1 MILQEI
7 KELIVTLDNPLISKS
22 FELRIPSLQIN
33 SNELIGV
40 LGRSGAGKTTFAR
53 LLAGLLKPSSGTII
67 NYPDNLA
74 VGLSFQF
81 PENQF
86 FMNTILEDIMLGAI
100 EKGLSDTEA
109 HKSAYEA
116 LELVN
121 LDPGL
126 YGARNHMALSS
137 GERRRAALATIIA
150 LKPDL
155 YIFDEP
161 TAALDGIEIRNLTE
175 IIENISKQGKTI
187 IIVSQDTAFIAESC
201 DRLIVFDKGLPV
213 YDGPPPDFFLNSEL
227 TNKYGIEQPPVAE
240 FVNGI
245 IANGMKIIPKSLKTS
260 DLFSLL
266 DSQLNSTNAESLV

>member
-100 EKGLSDTEA
+100 EKGLSATEA

-116 LELVN
+116 
-121 LDPGL
+121 
-126 YGARNHMALSS
+126 
-137 GERRRAALATIIA
+137 
-150 LKPDL
+150 
-155 YIFDEP
+155 
-161 TAALDGIEIRNLTE
+161 
-175 IIENISKQGKTI
+175 
-187 IIVSQDTAFIAESC
+187 
-201 DRLIVFDKGLPV
+201 
-213 YDGPPPDFFLNSEL
+213 
-227 TNKYGIEQPPVAE
+227 
-240 FVNGI
+240 
-245 IANGMKIIPKSLKTS
+245 
-260 DLFSLL
+260 
-266 DSQLNSTNAESLV
+266 